1 MESVKTVYIEDLI
14 KEMKAFL
21 KDKKVVGFR
30 QNPYYGK
37 MEVTFQ
43 EGKHVYWSTYQT
55 HKD

>member
-1 MESVKTVYIEDLI
+1 MEPVTTVYIEDLI